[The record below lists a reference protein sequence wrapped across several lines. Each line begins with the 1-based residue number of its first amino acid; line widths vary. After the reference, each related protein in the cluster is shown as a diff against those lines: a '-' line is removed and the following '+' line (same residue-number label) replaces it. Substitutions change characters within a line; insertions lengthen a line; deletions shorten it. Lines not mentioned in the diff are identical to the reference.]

1 MSNVIVYVNSKGL
14 KMALTVTTLSAFPN
28 TSGSSVVDA
37 AGAGL
42 PAGNSSLGVATY
54 AGLALA
60 TPNYFPNTTQY
71 IAGYVDGTEHAR
83 LFEPSNAAGNVYN
96 LPTLLSITQI
106 FIVDSAG
113 TTKGGGFRVALT
125 PGSGSPD
132 QSSPETVF
140 LDQDAAL
147 ILASTVAG

>member
-1 MSNVIVYVNSKGL
+1 
-14 KMALTVTTLSAFPN
+14 MALTVSPLSNFPN
-28 TSGSSVVDA
+28 TSGSSTVVS
-37 AGAGL
+37 AGNGL

-54 AGLALA
+54 SGLALA
-60 TPNYFPNTTQY
+60 TPNYFPNSTQF

-96 LPTLLSITQI
+96 LPTLTEITQI
-106 FIVDSAG
+106 FIVDAAG
-113 TTKGGGFRVALT
+113 NTKGGGFRVILT

-140 LDQDAAL
+140 LDQDAVL
-147 ILASTVAG
+147 ILASTGAG

>member
-1 MSNVIVYVNSKGL
+1 
-14 KMALTVTTLSAFPN
+14 MALTVSPLSNFPN
-28 TSGSSVVDA
+28 TSGSSTVVA
-37 AGAGL
+37 AGNGL

-60 TPNYFPNTTQY
+60 TPNYFPNSTQF

-83 LFEPSNAAGNVYN
+83 LFEPSNASGNVYN
-96 LPTLLSITQI
+96 LPTLTEITQI
-106 FIVDSAG
+106 FIVDAAG
-113 TTKGGGFRVALT
+113 NTKSGGFRVILT

-140 LDQDAAL
+140 LDQDAVL
-147 ILASTVAG
+147 ILASTGAG